1 MSDKTLRNHYTKS
14 CLWHT
19 YLLYTCWPCYFDVFM
34 LSKHKNLS
42 DTGKTTDIPF
52 IGFLIVWHLFYLWKK
67 NIYDTSLYTF
77 YFLFVFCLCTYQ
89 LVWHFFDTTFFILVG
104 LLFSGICI
112 CSHFTECYKI
122 WFNKYSCKSFHF
134 KCYCYMGVCFAA
146 VNIQCMMCGVLYTQI
161 NLPFLRTSIFLSCA
175 YLIMFSKRLSLCDV
189 IVGISHYI
197 VSILLLFMYKI
208 CLAL

>member
-1 MSDKTLRNHYTKS
+1 M
-14 CLWHT
+14 T
-19 YLLYTCWPCYFDVFM
+19 YLLTIYLLTLLLWCFHAFQTQKLKWYRQNYWYTIHRISYCM
-34 LSKHKNLS
+34 TS
-42 DTGKTTDIPF
+42 
-52 IGFLIVWHLFYLWKK
+52 FLPVEK

-77 YFLFVFCLCTYQ
+77 YFLFVFCLCSYQ
-89 LVWHFFDTTFFILVG
+89 LVWHFFDTTFFILVW

-122 WFNKYSCKSFHF
+122 WFNKYSCKGLHF

-161 NLPFLRTSIFLSCA
+161 NLPFLRTSIFMSCA